1 MGNTTSYTIPQ
12 TLIRDIEKNDTKQYL
27 FKAIMKSRIP
37 FNINMNKHNQH
48 NQHNHH
54 NQHNQHN

>member
-27 FKAIMKSRIP
+27 SKAIMKSRIP
-37 FNINMNKHNQH
+37 FNMNNHNQH
-48 NQHNHH
+48 NQHN
-54 NQHNQHN
+54 